1 MPQSAIKILSTIE
14 SAISSLQIMPE
25 RYHVYDTKKWKER
38 NFRIMPVDN
47 YLVFYIPTH
56 DDLKVTI
63 IRILYNKRNVEAIV

>member
-1 MPQSAIKILSTIE
+1 
-14 SAISSLQIMPE
+14 MPE